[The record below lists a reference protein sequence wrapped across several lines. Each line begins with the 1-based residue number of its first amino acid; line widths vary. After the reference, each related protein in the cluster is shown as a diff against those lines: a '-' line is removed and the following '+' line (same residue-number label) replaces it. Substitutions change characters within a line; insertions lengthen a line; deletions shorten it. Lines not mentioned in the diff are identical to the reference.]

1 MSQKVQAGMMEQSR
15 TQQQVIPT
23 TGATVQMAV
32 LHHDGTLL
40 INPNG
45 TLASLT
51 VALPADVDSDLG
63 EKREVFSTQSITS
76 FTLTGATTIV
86 GAPSSLDPMGHFTIE
101 KILSNTWVVI

>member
-1 MSQKVQAGMMEQSR
+1 MQKIQAAMIEQSR
-15 TQQQVIPT
+15 TQQQVAPL
-23 TGATVQMAV
+23 TGATIQMAT

-40 INPNG
+40 INPVG
-45 TLASLT
+45 TLPSIT
-51 VALPADVDSDLG
+51 VALPADIDSDLG
-63 EKREVFSTQSITS
+63 EKREVFSTQTITS